1 MAWLDCSEQSWARP
15 RWLHFIVSNTG
26 AVVHHFL
33 DDHYRGLGPG
43 LTPFFSLGSC
53 MSSTCARMLA
63 FVGLLNHGFAVFTR
77 LQHAHTNANANANT
91 NTPESGLDVD
101 KLDYY
106 QRDCFFTG
114 ISMRSVYSNL
124 MDSAEVVRCD
134 DGQQRVC
141 YPEKCLEDVFHAFR
155 TRFDL
160 HNKVLIAHT
169 ERYIHTYTQTY
180 TQPHTYAH
188 SPI

>member
-1 MAWLDCSEQSWARP
+1 
-15 RWLHFIVSNTG
+15 
-26 AVVHHFL
+26 
-33 DDHYRGLGPG
+33 
-43 LTPFFSLGSC
+43 
-53 MSSTCARMLA
+53 MLA

-77 LQHAHTNANANANT
+77 LQHAHTNANANT

-169 ERYIHTYTQTY
+169 ERYIHTYI
-180 TQPHTYAH
+180 HTRKRTRSRIHTHTHLYDKIFFGIH
-188 SPI
+188 